1 MRVIL
6 EEISVVDDRL
16 KWKIKEK
23 LQIYEYF
30 VRKWQFP

>member
-23 LQIYEYF
+23 LQIYGYF
-30 VRKWQFP
+30 VKKW